1 MSCRTSSYRSSIDK
15 VHYPPL
21 DQAFNPLNQLV
32 LPHQQLLQL
41 AARVAAPGLLQTV
54 NFALERG
61 SLPFVSQPLEYH
73 RALAGVVDVGLTL
86 ARNSSYELGLPCV

>member
-1 MSCRTSSYRSSIDK
+1 MSCRTSSYFSSIDK

-41 AARVAAPGLLQTV
+41 AARVATPGLLQTV
-54 NFALERG
+54 DFALERG
-61 SLPFVSQPLEYH
+61 ALPFVPQPLENH
-73 RALAGVVDVGLTL
+73 RALAGVMDVGLTF
-86 ARNSSYELGLPCV
+86 AGYSSYELGLSCV